1 MSKNGSLIVYSN
13 LYSGVTK
20 ALLMPQL
27 IHQSRSRSHVC
38 LIRPSLYLLDSLLQ
52 EVCILKCSTIVTL
65 S

>member
-1 MSKNGSLIVYSN
+1 MSKNGSLIVYIN
-13 LYSGVTK
+13 LNSGVTK
-20 ALLMPQL
+20 AFLMPQL
-27 IHQSRSRSHVC
+27 IQQPWSRSHVC